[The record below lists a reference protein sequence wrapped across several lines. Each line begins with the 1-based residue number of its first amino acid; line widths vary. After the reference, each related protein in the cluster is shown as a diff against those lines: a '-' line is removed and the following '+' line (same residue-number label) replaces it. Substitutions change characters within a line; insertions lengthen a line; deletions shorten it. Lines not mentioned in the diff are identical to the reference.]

1 MSDFIFKIAPNVLLG
16 KQTITRLGSL
26 ICDKGSR
33 FILILDPATYEAGCL
48 DKITQS
54 MQNSGL
60 DFFTYD
66 ELPNNP
72 DSVTLEEVIKLS
84 RGGCID
90 GVIACGGE
98 KALNLG
104 RAVAALYNEKNS
116 VYDYV
121 NGEIPTAKALPLICI
136 PTSIRDSFLFC
147 DRSAVIDARS
157 NQIRLLKLQENI
169 CDLVIFDGDFS
180 STLTKNQVAAV
191 ALNILCM
198 TFETYLSKKSSF
210 LSDALAEKIFELMSP
225 DESLTNPIAMND
237 ASDLGILECGCMSS
251 MTAALSSLGPVT
263 ALAWAVHARYKTSR
277 TLISAILLPYLIE
290 DTLFACDKLVM
301 AAQRFGVVDRNATA
315 TEAAAKLAEEVRSR
329 IAKASLPARLKDLSI
344 SIEQLALA
352 VNDAVQLEFVQ
363 YYSKPINSD
372 TLFNLV
378 KLAY

>member
-54 MQNSGL
+54 MQNSKL

-104 RAVAALYNEKNS
+104 RAVAALYNEKNTI
-116 VYDYV
+116 YDFI
-121 NGEIPTAKALPLICI
+121 NGEIPTSKPIPLICI

-157 NQIRLLKLQENI
+157 NQIRLLKLQDNI

-290 DTLFACDKLVM
+290 DTLFACDKLVT

>member
-1 MSDFIFKIAPNVLLG
+1 MVLLG
-16 KQTITRLGSL
+16 KQTVTRLGSL

-116 VYDYV
+116 LYDYI
-121 NGEIPTAKALPLICI
+121 NGEIPTSKSLPLICI

-157 NQIRLLKLQENI
+157 NQIRLLKLQDNI

-290 DTLFACDKLVM
+290 DTLFACDKLVT
-301 AAQRFGVVDRNATA
+301 AAQRFGIVDQNASA

>member
-1 MSDFIFKIAPNVLLG
+1 
-16 KQTITRLGSL
+16 
-26 ICDKGSR
+26 
-33 FILILDPATYEAGCL
+33 
-48 DKITQS
+48 
-54 MQNSGL
+54 
-60 DFFTYD
+60 
-66 ELPNNP
+66 
-72 DSVTLEEVIKLS
+72 
-84 RGGCID
+84 
-90 GVIACGGE
+90 
-98 KALNLG
+98 
-104 RAVAALYNEKNS
+104 
-116 VYDYV
+116 
-121 NGEIPTAKALPLICI
+121 
-136 PTSIRDSFLFC
+136 
-147 DRSAVIDARS
+147 
-157 NQIRLLKLQENI
+157 
-169 CDLVIFDGDFS
+169 
-180 STLTKNQVAAV
+180 
-191 ALNILCM
+191 
-198 TFETYLSKKSSF
+198 
-210 LSDALAEKIFELMSP
+210 MSP

-290 DTLFACDKLVM
+290 DTLFACDKLVT

-363 YYSKPINSD
+363 YYSKPVNSD

>member
-54 MQNSGL
+54 MKNSNL

-116 VYDYV
+116 VYDYI

-157 NQIRLLKLQENI
+157 NQIRLLKLQNNI
-169 CDLVIFDGDFS
+169 CNLVIFDGDFS
-180 STLTKNQVAAV
+180 STLTKNQVAAFE
-191 ALNILCM
+191 LNILCM
-198 TFETYLSKKSSF
+198 AFETYLSKKSSF

-290 DTLFACDKLVM
+290 DTLFACDKLVT

-344 SIEQLALA
+344 SIE
-352 VNDAVQLEFVQ
+352 
-363 YYSKPINSD
+363 
-372 TLFNLV
+372 
-378 KLAY
+378 